1 MAVSTQKNQ
10 AQNLP
15 PNIQADIP
23 DEIERLRELEKTA
36 PPITTNPERMGGTPV
51 IGIERLPVEYLIG
64 YLMNGG
70 TVNEFVD
77 EFGADRE
84 KVLAALQL
92 IREALAEGLLAER
105 VDY

>member
-1 MAVSTQKNQ
+1 MIVTIPIDQAVNPQTGVQSQ
-10 AQNLP
+10 
-15 PNIQADIP
+15 
-23 DEIERLRELEKTA
+23 IERTQRLGQTA

-64 YLMNGG
+64 YLMKGG
-70 TVNEFVD
+70 TVDEFAD
-77 EFGADRE
+77 EFGIERE

-92 IREALAEGLLAER
+92 MRESLAEGWLAER

>member
-1 MAVSTQKNQ
+1 MAVTTQKNQ
-10 AQNLP
+10 AESLP

-23 DEIERLRELEKTA
+23 GEIERLRELEKTA
-36 PPITTNPERMGGTPV
+36 PPITINPERMGGTPV

-64 YLMNGG
+64 YLMKGG
-70 TVNEFVD
+70 TVDEFVD

-84 KVLAALQL
+84 KVLAVLQL
-92 IREALAEGLLAER
+92 IREALADGWFAEP

>member
-1 MAVSTQKNQ
+1 MEVTAHKNQ
-10 AQNLP
+10 AESLP
-15 PNIQADIP
+15 PDIHPDIQG
-23 DEIERLRELEKTA
+23 EIERLRELEKTA

-64 YLMNGG
+64 YLMKGG
-70 TVNEFVD
+70 TVDEFVD

-92 IREALAEGLLAER
+92 IREALANGWLAETI
-105 VDY
+105 DY

>member
-1 MAVSTQKNQ
+1 MVVTIPKDQVASPRSDIQSHLEP
-10 AQNLP
+10 AQQLGK
-15 PNIQADIP
+15 A
-23 DEIERLRELEKTA
+23 T

-64 YLMNGG
+64 YLMKGG
-70 TVNEFVD
+70 TVEEFVE
-77 EFGADRE
+77 EFGADRG

-92 IREALAEGLLAER
+92 IRESLAQGWLAER

>member
-1 MAVSTQKNQ
+1 MAVTTQKNQ
-10 AQNLP
+10 AENPP
-15 PNIQADIP
+15 PNIQADIL
-23 DEIERLRELEKTA
+23 DEVERLRELEKAA

-64 YLMNGG
+64 YLMKGG
-70 TVNEFVD
+70 TVDEFVD

-92 IREALAEGLLAER
+92 IREALAGGWLAEL

>member
-1 MAVSTQKNQ
+1 MVVTIPKEQTAS
-10 AQNLP
+10 P
-15 PNIQADIP
+15 PLSMQSQV
-23 DEIERLRELEKTA
+23 ERTRQLGQTA

-64 YLMNGG
+64 YLMKGG
-70 TVNEFVD
+70 TVEEFVD
-77 EFGADRE
+77 EFSADRS

-92 IREALAEGLLAER
+92 IRESLANGWLAER